1 MSRVTPVSIQ
11 EGPQGR
17 AFGRKGASLLPPLIF
32 SILVLKDYK
41 IIIRKC
47 FLGSWEILAP
57 RTFLSRN
64 GMWPEKGTGE
74 PPVRRRAPAPRAPQP
89 CCSSSRCSGSLLL
102 VPAPLPL
109 SDWRNSA
116 ASPPRDLKGP
126 LRPRRPGSHCWS
138 WPCGLR
144 GRLPGGG
151 GDCGSS
157 ARPQPPGPRL
167 PFCQVGL
174 Q

>member
-1 MSRVTPVSIQ
+1 MTRVTPVSIQ
-11 EGPQGR
+11 KGPQGR

-32 SILVLKDYK
+32 SILVFKDYK

-57 RTFLSRN
+57 RTFLSWN

-116 ASPPRDLKGP
+116 ASPPRHLKGP
-126 LRPRRPGSHCWS
+126 LGRAALGATAGPGLAAC
-138 WPCGLR
+138 
-144 GRLPGGG
+144 GGG
-151 GDCGSS
+151 CPEEVATVAAVRVPGPQDHGFLS
-157 ARPQPPGPRL
+157 AR
-167 PFCQVGL
+167 
-174 Q
+174 